1 MNRSSYRELMKLDY
15 PDAQHGRWRIE
26 RIVIDEHAA
35 RMATLRAMIH
45 GGRGAIQASTF
56 VGLYRTGTLVMSDTP
71 DEMRDHSGAYFAA
84 RARGGRVLIHG
95 LGLGMLLKAVLALEN
110 VDHVDVVEIDEDV
123 IALVGPHLHEHE
135 LAGRLTIHHGDALTY
150 KWPVGTRWT
159 VAWHDIWDTICED
172 NLPDMNRLH
181 RRFGRRVDWQG
192 SWCRDLIE
200 TERRRWA

>member
-1 MNRSSYRELMKLDY
+1 V
-15 PDAQHGRWRIE
+15 A
-26 RIVIDEHAA
+26 
-35 RMATLRAMIH
+35 
-45 GGRGAIQASTF
+45 
-56 VGLYRTGTLVMSDTP
+56 
-71 DEMRDHSGAYFAA
+71 
-84 RARGGRVLIHG
+84 
-95 LGLGMLLKAVLALEN
+95 
-110 VDHVDVVEIDEDV
+110 
-123 IALVGPHLHEHE
+123 
-135 LAGRLTIHHGDALTY
+135 AGRLTIHHGDALTY